1 MNVRIDFPHVGCDL
15 LALDVVDALHS
26 TRIDISGE
34 NIYKHPMTGA
44 LRYMNL
50 EHAAASDG
58 VRDSGSYEFGSTTDF
73 DRYGHRR
80 ISYDIVG
87 VDAFERIVQI
97 HTGVLLVNFH
107 APWCFH
113 CRAFAP
119 IWEHA
124 AEMIRTEM
132 RRTGR
137 SRLSL
142 GLASV
147 DCMVEENEELCS
159 RLHIQAYPTVRV
171 YRAGSLH
178 PSHANHTS
186 LRDNAESSSH
196 IEFEVY
202 HGQRSAEA
210 IAAFADS
217 LLKEIVENSDGST
230 PSRLVVG
237 HDFDGDGRRDST
249 VRSPGCSVNGRFV
262 VNRVPGAFYFHPR
275 SRVHSVGDLDLT
287 HVITHLSFGE
297 HAPGGP
303 KKFVPPHQR
312 KARNLIPKDMG
323 GRFAGKST
331 APTQFDADASGRT
344 VFDHFVRVIPR
355 TYRPLDEASMQ
366 IYEYTFSSHQHELQS
381 DATEREMIRFRRE
394 SEGVTVDEFRRPE
407 GPHVRFGYDVSAM
420 GVVTREVRKPFLE
433 WVLGCAAILGG
444 LCTCSVG
451 IERALYS
458 STCALKRRLGKKE

>member
-1 MNVRIDFPHVGCDL
+1 MNVRIDFPRVGCDL

-26 TRIDISGE
+26 TRIDIADE

-50 EHAAASDG
+50 EHAAASDSEG
-58 VRDSGSYEFGSTTDF
+58 GLGSYELGSTTDF
-73 DRYGHRR
+73 ELYGHRR
-80 ISYDIVG
+80 ISYEIVG
-87 VDAFERIVQI
+87 IEAFERLIKI

-124 AEMIRTEM
+124 AEMIRVQM

-147 DCMVEENEELCS
+147 DCMAEENGELCS
-159 RLHIQAYPTVRV
+159 MLHIQAYPTVRV

-178 PSHANHTS
+178 PSHENHTS
-186 LRDNAESSSH
+186 LRDDTSH

-217 LLKEIVENSDGST
+217 LLKEIIENNDASDGST

-249 VRSPGCSVNGRFV
+249 VRSTGCSVNGRFV

-275 SRVHSVGDLDLT
+275 SRAHSIGDVDMT

-303 KKFVPPHQR
+303 KTFVPPHHR

-331 APTQFDADASGRT
+331 SPTQFDGVGRT
-344 VFDHFVRVIPR
+344 VFDHYVRVIPR
-355 TYRPLDEASMQ
+355 TYKPLDDAPMQ
-366 IYEYTFSSHQHELQS
+366 IYEYTFSSHQYELRS
-381 DATEREMIRFRRE
+381 DVVEREMIRFRRE
-394 SEGVTVDEFRRPE
+394 SEGVTEDEFRRPE
-407 GPHVRFGYDVSAM
+407 GPLVRFGYDVSAM
-420 GVVTREVRKPFLE
+420 GVVTREARKPFLE

-451 IERALYS
+451 IERALYLS
-458 STCALKRRLGKKE
+458 SCALKRSMSKKE